1 MHAVCFSLKLII
13 MLIKQMYI
21 LKILAS
27 LIMKFGN
34 VSPYEQKLSD
44 YKPYQLRK
52 HFVLCNLSNLTSSSC
67 VFNNCERKIGCPVFS
82 VPR

>member
-13 MLIKQMYI
+13 MLIKQMCI

-44 YKPYQLRK
+44 YS
-52 HFVLCNLSNLTSSSC
+52 HINSGNTLCYAT
-67 VFNNCERKIGCPVFS
+67 CPI
-82 VPR
+82 